1 MNVPASGGIRAM
13 AQAPGWFGIH
23 RRSVF
28 ERVPLGFRSDCGGL
42 AIGVPPTALAG
53 PLLPFAMSLSGPW
66 LMDSTI
72 CLHRIL
78 NKEKLRETLPCD
90 ATAT

>member
-1 MNVPASGGIRAM
+1 MTVPASGGIRAM

-28 ERVPLGFRSDCGGL
+28 ERVQVGFRWDRGGL
-42 AIGVPPTALAG
+42 AIGVPPTALAR

-66 LMDSTI
+66 LMVSTI

-78 NKEKLRETLPCD
+78 NKEKPGETLSCESA
-90 ATAT
+90 AT